1 MEKKLESLQNPVD
14 KKYNDEDYMKKC
26 TEFDTKIDNL
36 QKIVCQE
43 TEKKFEMFESKI
55 INLTKALA
63 DKDENINTLVKR
75 LKDMEKCLLQ
85 VQKKKENLEVE
96 IQSLEIETE
105 VMKCDK
111 CDFRTNSKRGFKTQ
125 MRRKHTVQDLI
136 SLSCELCDFET
147 KIKI

>member
-1 MEKKLESLQNPVD
+1 
-14 KKYNDEDYMKKC
+14 
-26 TEFDTKIDNL
+26 
-36 QKIVCQE
+36 
-43 TEKKFEMFESKI
+43 MFESKI

-111 CDFRTNSKRGFKTQ
+111 CDFRTNSKREENILFKT
-125 MRRKHTVQDLI
+125 
-136 SLSCELCDFET
+136 LSPYHVNFVTL
-147 KIKI
+147 KQKLKYN